1 MVKLSPLPARGKVV
15 KKKKRRI
22 DACYFAFLFGA
33 RQDEQLLGTN
43 VRMQVILQCS

>member
-15 KKKKRRI
+15 IKKKKI

-33 RQDEQLLGTN
+33 HQDEQLLGTN